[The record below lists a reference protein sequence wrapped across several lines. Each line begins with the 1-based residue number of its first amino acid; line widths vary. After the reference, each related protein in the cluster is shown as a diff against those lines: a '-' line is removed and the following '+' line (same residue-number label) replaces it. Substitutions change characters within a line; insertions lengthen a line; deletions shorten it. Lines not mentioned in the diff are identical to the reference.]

1 MYRDWARIVGV
12 VGTVRAT
19 TLEEGSRPVVYY
31 PLVQVPFF
39 PQSAAVV
46 RSALPA
52 ANMIREAVRLTNASV
67 PVFDVRTMD
76 DRIGESLGI
85 RRMLAALLSVFGGIS
100 LLLATIGLYGVIAQV
115 VSERTQEIGIRMTLG
130 AQPAQIVA
138 QFARQGLR
146 AGLLGLALGAVAAVY
161 TQGWLRSSLYQ
172 TQSIEVA
179 TLAAV
184 AAGIL
189 LLLLAAVWWPSRRA
203 SKIDPQSALRYE

>member
-1 MYRDWARIVGV
+1 
-12 VGTVRAT
+12 
-19 TLEEGSRPVVYY
+19 
-31 PLVQVPFF
+31 
-39 PQSAAVV
+39 
-46 RSALPA
+46 
-52 ANMIREAVRLTNASV
+52 
-67 PVFDVRTMD
+67 
-76 DRIGESLGI
+76 
-85 RRMLAALLSVFGGIS
+85 MLAALLSVFGAIS

-179 TLAAV
+179 TFAAV